1 MEKFR
6 EIDSGRSRVV
16 WNVKRTQ
23 YKCSKCGQ
31 PTKLINPRTQ
41 MCPKCEHAEKEPAIV
56 QPKKEV
62 SESGREIDW

>member
-1 MEKFR
+1 
-6 EIDSGRSRVV
+6 
-16 WNVKRTQ
+16 
-23 YKCSKCGQ
+23 
-31 PTKLINPRTQ
+31 